1 MDYLPWIW
9 IAVMVI
15 MAVAEGLTTQL
26 VSVWFVVGALVA
38 AIVSFFVPN
47 LAIQMALFVGVSL
60 FMLIITKPYVQKAK
74 NIKAEATNADRNIGK
89 IAVVTQEINN
99 IEGTGQVKV
108 AGNTWTARTVNDEIV
123 PEGAEVTVKEISGV
137 KLMVSPVVMKETK

>member
-1 MDYLPWIW
+1 MCKR
-9 IAVMVI
+9 
-15 MAVAEGLTTQL
+15 Q
-26 VSVWFVVGALVA
+26 
-38 AIVSFFVPN
+38 
-47 LAIQMALFVGVSL
+47 
-60 FMLIITKPYVQKAK
+60 K

-99 IEGTGQVKV
+99 LEGTGQVKV